1 MIDEGSLLWSY
12 LSPTQRMLAKDG
24 AFLLVDSKRH
34 PDEEPTD
41 YSYLVFPFAKL
52 YEGFLKQL
60 FLDIGIIRPAEY
72 ASDHFR
78 LGKALSPHLV
88 GRLRRRSVYLQLSE
102 RYGEGLAE
110 TLWRAW
116 KNGRNLVFHYFPHNY
131 RALSRA
137 GAEEV
142 IAMLVGAMTSAI
154 TQTHPTHTGNT
165 PLA

>member
-1 MIDEGSLLWSY
+1 MIEETSRLWQY
-12 LSPTQRMLAKDG
+12 FSPTQRTLARDG
-24 AFLLVDSKRH
+24 EFLVTDSERH
-34 PDEEPTD
+34 TDEEPTD

-60 FLDIGIIRPAEY
+60 FLDIGVIRL
-72 ASDHFR
+72 SDYMSERFR

-88 GRLRRRSVYLQLSE
+88 SRLRGRSVYGQLRE
-102 RYGEGLAE
+102 RYGDDLAE

-137 GAEEV
+137 QAQTV
-142 IAMLVGAMTSAI
+142 VSMLVDAMSLAI
-154 TQTHPTHTGNT
+154 EKMNPKK
-165 PLA
+165 